1 MFKGPVDFYFF
12 SGTGNTLLVVNKMCE
27 TFEKNGIDVNIHRI
41 ENSNPEE
48 VNTEHTIGL
57 GFPIAELSTYDFV
70 WNFVKSLPQTSADT
84 DIFMVDTLAGFSGG
98 IVGQLREIV
107 KKKGYNPIG
116 AKEIVM
122 PPNFLYL
129 ESEEACTHKVEKGLV
144 KAEKYSVDLI
154 DERSK
159 WGRIPILADSM
170 YLFSMGLLK
179 LTEMKLNQKL
189 LYLNADKEKCNK
201 CGTCVELCPIDNI
214 MIGKDGYPENLMHCV
229 YCLRC
234 TSFCP
239 KRAIPNKITY
249 KGKTYQAVKVKE
261 FLKDDVALENE
272 PKPAISV
279 RD

>member
-1 MFKGPVDFYFF
+1 MIKGPVDIYFF
-12 SGTGNTLLVVNKMCE
+12 SGTGNTMLVVNKMCE
-27 TFEKNGIDVNIHRI
+27 TFEKKGIDVNNYKI
-41 ENSNPEE
+41 EDSIPDE
-48 VNTEHTIGL
+48 VNTRHTIGL

-70 WNFVKSLPQTSADT
+70 WKFLKSLPQTSSDT

-116 AKEIVM
+116 AKEIIM

-129 ESEEACTHKVEKGLV
+129 ESEEACNYKIEKGLV
-144 KAEKYSVDLI
+144 KAEKYAEDI
-154 DERSK
+154 MDGKSK
-159 WGRIPILADSM
+159 WGRIPILSSSM

-179 LTEMKLNQKL
+179 LSGMKLNQKL
-189 LYLNADKEKCNK
+189 IYLNPDKEKCNK
-201 CGTCVELCPIDNI
+201 CGTCVELCPTDNI
-214 MIGKDGYPENLMHCV
+214 IIGKDEYPENIMHCE

-239 KRAIPNKITY
+239 KKAIPNKITY
-249 KGKTYQAVKVKE
+249 KGNTYRAVKAKE
-261 FLKDDVALENE
+261 FLKKEE
-272 PKPAISV
+272 PLKNDIKTAISV